1 MRKLDVNTGW
11 DKFHF
16 NEHGFIAS
24 MTNNKLIAA
33 FRKENVMRLKKIFG
47 LAAMAAIIGG
57 AMPASAQEVV
67 KVGSSPTG
75 LPFTFMNTETKAMDG
90 VLIDVVKAIEP
101 DIGIKPEFEAVQF
114 SALVP
119 SLTSNKIDMIASAMF
134 ITEERAKVVDFSD
147 PVYGYGEGVFVPVSD
162 DTAYKTYADLKG
174 KTVGVQVGTTFVD
187 LFKKSGLF
195 SDVKVYKGIPDIIA
209 DVNAGRI
216 DAGFADGPMAAYYLT
231 QGRFPKVKMV
241 ESYEASAG
249 GEFGIALRKGD
260 ERMPKINAAIA
271 RIKSDGTLQ
280 KILAK
285 YGLK

>member
-1 MRKLDVNTGW
+1 MRKLDVNTGY

>member
-1 MRKLDVNTGW
+1 MC
-11 DKFHF
+11 
-16 NEHGFIAS
+16 
-24 MTNNKLIAA
+24 
-33 FRKENVMRLKKIFG
+33 LKKIFG
-47 LAAMAAIIGG
+47 LAAVVAMIGG
-57 AMPASAQEVV
+57 TMPALAQDAV

-75 LPFTFMNTETKAMDG
+75 LPFTFVNTETKAMDG

-101 DIGIKPEFEAVQF
+101 DIGIKAEFEAVQF

-134 ITEERAKVVDFSD
+134 ITEERAKVVNFSD

-187 LFKKSGLF
+187 LFQKSGLF

-216 DAGFADGPMAAYYLT
+216 DAGFGDGPMAAYYLS

-249 GEFGIALRKGD
+249 GEFGLALRKGD

-280 KILAK
+280 KILSK

>member
-1 MRKLDVNTGW
+1 VNAGHN
-11 DKFHF
+11 KFHF
-16 NEHGFIAS
+16 IKRGFTTGVS
-24 MTNNKLIAA
+24 NRKLIAA
-33 FRKENVMRLKKIFG
+33 FRKENAMRLKKIFG
-47 LAAMAAIIGG
+47 LAATAIIMWG
-57 AMPASAQEVV
+57 AMPALAQEAV

-75 LPFTFMNTETKAMDG
+75 LPFTFVNTETKAMDG

-101 DIGIKPEFEAVQF
+101 DIGIKAEFEAVQF

-119 SLTSNKIDMIASAMF
+119 SLTANKIDMIASAMF
-134 ITEERAKVVDFSD
+134 ITEERAKIVDFSD

-187 LFKKSGLF
+187 LFRKSGLF

-216 DAGFADGPMAAYYLT
+216 DAGFGDGPMAAYYLS
-231 QGRFPKVKMV
+231 QGRYPKVKMV

-249 GEFGIALRKGD
+249 GEFGLALRKGD

-271 RIKSDGTLQ
+271 RVKSDGTLQ

>member
-1 MRKLDVNTGW
+1 VNAGHN
-11 DKFHF
+11 KFHF
-16 NEHGFIAS
+16 IKRGFTTGVS
-24 MTNNKLIAA
+24 NRKLIAA
-33 FRKENVMRLKKIFG
+33 FRKENAMRLKKIFG
-47 LAAMAAIIGG
+47 LAATAIIMWG
-57 AMPASAQEVV
+57 AMPALAQEAV

-75 LPFTFMNTETKAMDG
+75 LPFTFVNTETKAMDG

-101 DIGIKPEFEAVQF
+101 DIGIKAEFEAVQF

-119 SLTSNKIDMIASAMF
+119 SLTANKIDMIASAMF
-134 ITEERAKVVDFSD
+134 ITEERAKIVDFSD

-162 DTAYKTYADLKG
+162 DTAYKTYADLK
-174 KTVGVQVGTTFVD
+174 TVGVQVGTTFVD
-187 LFKKSGLF
+187 LFRKSGLF

-216 DAGFADGPMAAYYLT
+216 DAGFGDGPMAAYYLS
-231 QGRFPKVKMV
+231 QGRYPKVKMV

-249 GEFGIALRKGD
+249 GEFGLALRKGD

-271 RIKSDGTLQ
+271 RVKSDGTLQ

>member
-1 MRKLDVNTGW
+1 
-11 DKFHF
+11 
-16 NEHGFIAS
+16 
-24 MTNNKLIAA
+24 
-33 FRKENVMRLKKIFG
+33 MRLKKIFG
-47 LAAMAAIIGG
+47 LAAIAAIIAG

-75 LPFTFMNTETKAMDG
+75 LPFTFMNTQTKAMDG

-101 DIGIKPEFEAVQF
+101 DIGIKAEFEAVQF

-119 SLTSNKIDMIASAMF
+119 SLTSSKIDMIASAMF
-134 ITEERAKVVDFSD
+134 ITEERAKVVDFSN

-216 DAGFADGPMAAYYLT
+216 DAGFGDGPMAAYYLK
-231 QGRFPKVKMV
+231 QGQFPKVKMV

>member
-1 MRKLDVNTGW
+1 
-11 DKFHF
+11 
-16 NEHGFIAS
+16 
-24 MTNNKLIAA
+24 
-33 FRKENVMRLKKIFG
+33 
-47 LAAMAAIIGG
+47 MAATAIIMWG
-57 AMPASAQEVV
+57 AMPALAQEAV

-75 LPFTFMNTETKAMDG
+75 LPFTFVNTETKAMDG

-101 DIGIKPEFEAVQF
+101 DIGIKAEFEAVQF

-119 SLTSNKIDMIASAMF
+119 SLTANKIDMIASAMF
-134 ITEERAKVVDFSD
+134 ITEERAKIVDFSD

-187 LFKKSGLF
+187 LFRKSGLF

-216 DAGFADGPMAAYYLT
+216 DAGFGGDGPMAAYYLS
-231 QGRFPKVKMV
+231 QGRYPKVKMV

-249 GEFGIALRKGD
+249 GGEFGLALRKGD